1 MIMKNIKLT
10 ALILAAMLT
19 VGVFVNISFGQYAE
33 TDMEYDDIM
42 LMARSIFPEGEG
54 TEESPFIISTA
65 EQFDIIADLP
75 DLCYELKNDITLPS
89 GWAPI
94 GTSGEN
100 FSGTFNG
107 TGHTITITYFSNEG
121 YIGIFAVNN
130 GSISNLKVNVLSS
143 EKTYVDQSN
152 WYVGS
157 ICGENAGE
165 IINCSVVGD
174 CVYEVNRSYS
184 GWGNSYSAYIGN
196 VAGLNSGVIKSCSAK
211 TACNINLSCRGTD
224 YVGGLAGYN
233 SGIIEDSYYIGDIL
247 TSGSRYVGGLL
258 GCNSGT
264 VKRTYAAA
272 TVEGDY
278 TGGITACIKNN
289 STVENSYYDKDVSGL
304 SSTGNGDP
312 KSTLG
317 MKMKA
322 VYENWDFSYTW
333 GISRDINDGYPYL
346 LSEIVSDEAGEL
358 ELILTDINFQKSS
371 TGASGSISAQIYN
384 SGSRSISHKV
394 IAAIYNQDGS
404 LAGIKIFDEIAQ
416 PGLNSFILD
425 DIRVDT
431 GNIYSSYTAKV
442 LVWDSTEGMI
452 SLAESV
458 SFTI

>member
-1 MIMKNIKLT
+1 MKNIKLT

-19 VGVFVNISFGQYAE
+19 VGVFANISFGQYAE

-89 GWAPI
+89 GWVPI

-107 TGHTITITYFSNEG
+107 TGHTITITDFSNEG
-121 YIGIFAVNN
+121 YVGIFAVNN

-143 EKTYVDQSN
+143 EKRYPERMT
-152 WYVGS
+152 WYAGI
-157 ICGENAGE
+157 ICGENCGT
-165 IINCSVVGD
+165 ITNCSVAGE
-174 CVYEVNRSYS
+174 CVYNAYHSYS
-184 GWGNSYSAYIGN
+184 GGSYAYTAYIGS
-196 VAGLNSGVIKSCSAK
+196 VAGLNSGTIKSCSAK
-211 TACNINLSCRGTD
+211 TVCSVSAYYDTE

-233 SGIIEDSYYIGDIL
+233 SGIIEDSYYIGDIQA
-247 TSGSRYVGGLL
+247 SGSRYVGGLL

-264 VKRTYAAA
+264 VNRTYAAA

-322 VYENWDFSYTW
+322 VYEDWDFSYTW

-404 LAGIKIFDEIAQ
+404 LAEIKIFDEIAR

-425 DIRVDT
+425 DIRVEA

-442 LVWDSTEGMI
+442 LVWDSTEGMT